1 MALETNARIPSPYVY
16 KPSDFAGKI
25 DAEAANKVA
34 ALKAGIQAKKDLKTK
49 NDAALA
55 LQPKPTTKS
64 VLNNAIEAK
73 ANQIRDTYSKM
84 AAAGIPIWDATT
96 PEGSA
101 FAEEISGLNRFSTEM
116 KDYEQDI
123 EEIENIKGADQDA
136 YQYFIGKIGEA
147 KNPDDIEKTAVLY
160 RQNKDLLA
168 KAPDLQKAVA
178 ATVNSTAKTSEIVD
192 ITKFNRFDQ
201 VEIKKSIPDDKIED
215 VFQVAKNTEASQLE
229 EKLYDFK
236 KANGIADK
244 NFDKFNSY
252 DEYLR
257 DQIKEQVA
265 ITASTNPQLKSQWQL
280 INNVNTGGTP
290 TTQMGNTVTYTPGD
304 ANKQYQAIDFTGIKP
319 EGDTLFI
326 PISVDDSVIQT
337 ADAASSIKDE
347 GGMRYVKL
355 DDLWKFEDKDSKAA
369 KQNIDWVWT
378 EKAAKD
384 TTWQPKDG
392 QYKTPSGQVVNGR
405 PTNLIWDQAGNGWAT
420 IQSSNGSV
428 NVMIYP
434 TTADT
439 YGTQT
444 AATNA
449 AKANAQQ
456 FILTFTEAGLLGRN
470 ATTDPFGTIFNVF
483 DKQQGL
489 TKNEL

>member
-16 KPSDFAGKI
+16 QPVDFGGKI
-25 DAEAANKVA
+25 DAEAANKAA
-34 ALKAGIQAKKDLKTK
+34 ALKAGVQAKKDLKTK

-55 LQPKPTTKS
+55 VKPTWTTEG
-64 VLNNAIEAK
+64 VLNGAIENK

-101 FAEEISGLNRFSTEM
+101 FAEEIASLNKFSNEM
-116 KDYEQDI
+116 KGYEQDI
-123 EEIENIKGADQDA
+123 NEIEGIKGADQDA
-136 YQYFIGKIGEA
+136 YKFYVEQIGKA
-147 KNPDDIEKTAVLY
+147 KDPSSVDAIVTDY
-160 RQNKDLLA
+160 RENKELLA
-168 KAPDLQKAVA
+168 KAPDNRKIVDETVGRVPLDTEVA
-178 ATVNSTAKTSEIVD
+178 AIKSAALNMKQIDLKKEIPSDKIQPIIDKIKTSNE
-192 ITKFNRFDQ
+192 
-201 VEIKKSIPDDKIED
+201 
-215 VFQVAKNTEASQLE
+215 SQLE
-229 EKLYDFK
+229 EKLFNFK
-236 KANGIADK
+236 KDKGIPDAEFDQYTDYDDYLADK
-244 NFDKFNSY
+244 VRTAVA
-252 DEYLR
+252 LR
-257 DQIKEQVA
+257 ANVGVQVKGTMT
-265 ITASTNPQLKSQWQL
+265 I
-280 INNVNTGGTP
+280 NVNNAGGTP
-290 TTQMGNTVTYTPGD
+290 TTPTGNTVTITPGD
-304 ANKQYQAIDFTGIKP
+304 ANKQFQAIDLTGIKP

-337 ADAASSIKDE
+337 ADAAASIKDE
-347 GGMRYVKL
+347 GGRRYIKL
-355 DDLWKFEDKDSKAA
+355 DDLWKFEDKDSPAA

-378 EKAAKD
+378 DKAAKD
-384 TTWQPKDG
+384 KNWQPKDG
-392 QYKTPSGQVVNGR
+392 QYKTPSGKVVNGR

-420 IQSSNGSV
+420 IQGSQGSV

-434 TTADT
+434 TKTDA

-444 AATNA
+444 AASNA

-456 FILTFTEAGLLGRN
+456 FILTFTDAGLLGKN